1 MDGTLLLV
9 NGRIWPGINTFSAE
23 RPSAIAIR
31 DGRIAAAGSTGDLR
45 EAYSRAS
52 GPSGASPVTEI
63 DLGGRTVIPGL
74 IDGHNHVVRG
84 GTDWARG
91 IDLSGCSS
99 REQFLATVKAAV
111 DAAGPGEWVAGI
123 GGWHPSMLG
132 GWAPGPELLDE
143 IAPRNPVFLQ
153 AMYEFA
159 VVNRAACERVP
170 SVEAD
175 AGGRVHGT
183 PAYNAFVAA
192 MPAPSLDERVRGAAA
207 MYRDFAAAG
216 VTGVHDP
223 GGLGM
228 TASSYDAVRELHRA
242 GGLKCRLR
250 LYYSAARPG
259 QESQDIAAWLR
270 TGFGGLEL
278 GGPEPGRP
286 EEAPAGDEMLRA
298 VGIGEVV
305 HFGCHDFEGL
315 DPSFEIGPGDVA
327 GLEEITRAVAA
338 AGLPMQVHGV
348 LDSSITRI
356 LDCWERVDA
365 DLPVAGLRF
374 ALAHCDRISLA
385 NIARMKRLG
394 VGAIVDDRQAFRA
407 GASLA
412 TWGDGTLDTV
422 PPLAHIAE
430 AGVPFGAG
438 TDGTRASSSDPWRA
452 LHWLITGTAWG
463 GVSQRDE
470 RHLLSREQALHAYT
484 HANAWFTSEEP
495 VRGRLEPGYLADL
508 AVLDRD
514 YFTVPVD
521 ELLGTRSELTLAGGE
536 VAYSSGA
543 IADPA

>member
-1 MDGTLLLV
+1 VEATLLLV
-9 NGRIWPGINTFSAE
+9 NGRIWQGINPSSAE

-31 DGRIAAAGSTGDLR
+31 DGKISAVGDT
-45 EAYSRAS
+45 AS
-52 GPSGASPVTEI
+52 IRSSFRGFTEI

-91 IDLSGCSS
+91 IDLSGCAS

-111 DAAGPGEWVAGI
+111 DAAGPGGWVAGI

-143 IAPRNPVFLQ
+143 IAPENPVFLQ

-159 VVNRAACERVP
+159 VANRAAYALVP
-170 SVEAD
+170 SVTAD
-175 AGGRVHGT
+175 ENGRVYGT
-183 PAYNAFVAA
+183 PGYNAFVAA
-192 MPAPSLDERVRGAAA
+192 MPAPSLEAQVRGAAA

-216 VTGVHDP
+216 ITGVHDP

-250 LYYSAARPG
+250 LYYSAAQPG
-259 QESQDIAAWLR
+259 HESQDIAAWLR
-270 TGFGGLEL
+270 AGFGG
-278 GGPEPGRP
+278 P
-286 EEAPAGDEMLRA
+286 EEAPAGDDLLRA
-298 VGIGEVV
+298 VGIGEVA

-315 DPSFEIGPGDVA
+315 DSSFEIRPDDIA

-374 ALAHCDRISLA
+374 ALAHCDRISPV

-422 PPLAHIAE
+422 PPLAHIAA

-470 RHLLSREQALHAYT
+470 QHLLSREQALHAYT
-484 HANAWFTSEEP
+484 HANTWFTSEEDS
-495 VRGRLEPGYLADL
+495 RGRLEPGYVADL

-514 YFTVPVD
+514 YFTVSPD
-521 ELLGTRSELTLAGGE
+521 ELLGTGSELTLAGGE

-543 IADPA
+543 VADPA